1 MAGGLDQTACVEI
14 LEAAKFLVPG
24 FDMGGH
30 FRELR
35 GQLLQLRNDGLHGLV
50 VFGGSVTLDLLHEG
64 ALGHGVDRRHDL
76 QLRGTLVD
84 IHDTC
89 VAVEALAGIV
99 LHEARAAVDL
109 DGVVGLLVGVLRRE
123 ELDER
128 REAVGQAVVE
138 LHLLTLITF
147 ERTLVRDMAVLLVD
161 LDEARRLVQQRTDT
175 LQLGLHVGEHLRN
188 GREADDRLA
197 ELLTLLG
204 VFQRLAVGGFAQAHR
219 LRTDTQAGGVHQ
231 RHHVFD
237 KAHLAV
243 ADQLRGGVGEDQ
255 LARRRAL
262 DTHFVLDTAY
272 LHAAVALVI
281 DEHRQSAG
289 VGGTLFGTRQHER
302 NVTVAVG
309 DEALDAVQQPGLLL
323 LGPRSLEHHGA
334 QVGTRIRLGKIHG
347 ASSTRG
353 NPRQVFG
360 LELLRGELV
369 ERLGTV
375 LQTPDVLEAGIGAG
389 DHLVGHHEADQ
400 REIQAVVLAGQRKA
414 AQARVDDGLHVLN
427 RARSVLH
434 VVVHDAGAFV
444 IHALGIRSD
453 DLAADF
459 TGDLQHAAVGV
470 HGVFEILRREIVE
483 VFLGEAALF
492 QLHDLAHQRMLEV
505 ELQILVI

>member
-1 MAGGLDQTACVEI
+1 MEI
-14 LEAAKFLVPG
+14 LESADLLVAG
-24 FDMGGH
+24 LDTGLH
-30 FRELR
+30 LRELD
-35 GQLLQLRNDGLHGLV
+35 GQLLELRHHGAHRLRV
-50 VFGGSVTLDLLHEG
+50 AFGGIAPDLLQER
-64 ALGHGVDRRHDL
+64 ALRHGVDRRNDL
-76 QLRGTLVD
+76 QLRGSLVD
-84 IHDTC
+84 VHNAC
-89 VAVEALAGIV
+89 VAVQPLAGIV
-99 LHEARAAVDL
+99 LHKTRSAVDL
-109 DGVVGLLVGVLRRE
+109 DGVVGQLVGVLRRE
-123 ELDER
+123 ELHQR
-128 REAVGQAVVE
+128 RETVGKAVVE
-138 LHLLTLITF
+138 LHLLTLLRF
-147 ERTLVRDMAVLLVD
+147 ERTLVGDMAVLLVD
-161 LDEARRLVQQRTDT
+161 LDETRRFVQQRAHA
-175 LQLGLHVGEHLRN
+175 LHLGLHVREHLRN
-188 GREADDRLA
+188 GGELDDRLA
-197 ELLTLLG
+197 ELLALVG
-204 VFQRLAVGGFAQAHR
+204 VFQPLAVSGLAETHRLCADAQAC
-219 LRTDTQAGGVHQ
+219 GVHQ
-231 RHHVFD
+231 RHHILD
-237 KAHLAV
+237 QAHLPV
-243 ADQLRGGVGEDQ
+243 ADQLRRGVREDQ
-255 LARRRAL
+255 LARRRSL
-262 DTHFVLDTAY
+262 DAELILDAAH
-272 LHAAVALVI
+272 LHTAVALVV
-281 DEHRQSAG
+281 DQHREAAG
-289 VGGTLFGTRQHER
+289 VGRTLFGTRQHER

-444 IHALGIRSD
+444 IHALGIGSN

-492 QLHDLAHQRMLEV
+492 QLHDLAHHRMLEV
-505 ELQILVI
+505 ELQILIV